1 MKIVLTLAVMAGRF
15 AVCRL
20 AAEAEVPGWAL
31 GGAFVSITRA
41 PGELSIVCAEENVP
55 AQIRAE
61 RGWKLLGVRGPLEF
75 SLTGILAGLAG
86 PLAEAGISIFAIST
100 FDTDYLLVGEAVLEK
115 AMGVLESAGHTIL
128 REGAK

>member
-1 MKIVLTLAVMAGRF
+1 MKNTLTLSVWPGRF

-20 AAEAEVPGWAL
+20 AGEAEVPGWAL
-31 GGAFVSITRA
+31 RGAFVSITRA
-41 PGELSIVCAEENVP
+41 LGELSIVCAEENVP
-55 AQIRAE
+55 AEIRAE
-61 RGWKLLGVRGPLEF
+61 QGWKLLGVRGPLEF

-86 PLAEAGISIFAIST
+86 PLAEAGVSIFAIST

-115 AMGVLESAGHTIL
+115 AIGVLERAGHTIL